1 MPATV
6 RLRSA
11 GLLLLW
17 ILAAAGTASADR
29 SWSSRALERSQSG
42 HLGLPGL
49 AASARPASA
58 AMVELGR
65 KIFFDRR
72 LSLNGTISCGM
83 CHVPEQA
90 FANNEMAT
98 AVGFEGR
105 TVKRNAPTL
114 INVGLLQVLF
124 HDGRDSSLETQ
135 FVGPLVAA
143 NEMANPSVGRV
154 VALLRALPDY
164 QGQFERAFGT
174 TASLDT
180 IGAALAAYQRTL
192 VAGPSRF
199 DRWRYGGEAGALTA
213 EERRGYEVF
222 TGKGG
227 CAQCHP
233 VGETRALLTDEAFHD
248 TGYGWWREQLRQRP
262 EVVEA
267 VEVAPGVSYRLGR
280 DVIASVSERAA
291 ADLGRYEATIDP
303 ADLWRFR
310 TPSLRNVAL
319 TAPYMHDG
327 GLRTLGEVVDYYD
340 GGGKRH
346 AGQSPLVRP
355 LGLDAGERAALVAF
369 LSALTS
375 EGLDELVREAR
386 SAPPDNW

>member
-1 MPATV
+1 MTV
-6 RLRSA
+6 TTHFRSA
-11 GLLLLW
+11 GLLVLS
-17 ILAAAGTASADR
+17 LAAAAGAASADR

-42 HLGLPGL
+42 HLGLPPPAR
-49 AASARPASA
+49 AAPPANA

-65 KIFFDRR
+65 KLFFDRR

-114 INVGLLQVLF
+114 INVGRLQTLF
-124 HDGRDSSLETQ
+124 HDGRDNSLETQ

-154 VALLRALPDY
+154 VALLRTLPDY
-164 QGQFERAFGT
+164 AGHFERAFGA
-174 TASLDT
+174 TASLDA

-222 TGKGG
+222 AGKGG
-227 CAQCHP
+227 CVQCHL
-233 VGETRALLTDEAFHD
+233 VGETSALFTDEAFHD

-262 EVVEA
+262 ELA
-267 VEVAPGVSYRLGR
+267 APIEVAPGVRYRLGR
-280 DVIASVSERAA
+280 DVIASVSEPAA

-327 GLRTLGEVVDYYD
+327 GLRTLAEVVDFYD
-340 GGGKRH
+340 AGGKRH
-346 AGQSPLVRP
+346 AGQSPLIRP

-369 LSALTS
+369 LSTLTS